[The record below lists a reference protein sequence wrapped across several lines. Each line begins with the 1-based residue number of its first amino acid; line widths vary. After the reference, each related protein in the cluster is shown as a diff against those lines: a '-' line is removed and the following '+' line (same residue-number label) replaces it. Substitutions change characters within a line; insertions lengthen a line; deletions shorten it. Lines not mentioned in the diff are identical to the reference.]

1 MASIG
6 SIAATFVAKTAPFE
20 AGVRRARGSMDSFG
34 KKVIG
39 TAAKIG
45 AALGGIQFFK
55 KGIGLAAQLQKDT
68 LAIEAFVGSSE
79 KAAMV
84 IEQIGKFAETT
95 PFQQKDLISA
105 TKQLLAFGVSADD
118 INNKLTVLG
127 NLAALADANVGDLA
141 QIFGKIK
148 SQGKVMGETLNQL
161 AERGIPVISAL
172 ADHFKVPEEAIR
184 KMVTDG
190 KVSFEDFDRAL
201 AGIAGKSGKF
211 GNLMSKL
218 AKTAAGQWST
228 FKDKVDKLAE
238 AFGAKLLPAINNV
251 LNIGFVMIDWVKGL
265 DMQTVKLTASILAGV
280 AAFAL
285 VIKWGVKLV
294 KFIRSAIK
302 IYRTLAAAQAVA
314 LAFSGVGIPVLLAA
328 GAAATAAVFG
338 INMFFDSIEEK
349 ADGAVAQTEAL
360 ANSTDNVAA
369 AAAQTETI
377 GDVAEENTEKLKQ
390 ETKQVEKLSKALG
403 IIANREGVGV
413 AIRGTVEAAQA
424 RTDAI
429 KALQKHQLAQLKAQE
444 EANQHLANIENN
456 TGNQPAIVG
465 I

>member
-20 AGVRRARGSMDSFG
+20 AGVKRARGSMDSFG
-34 KKVIG
+34 KSVISV
-39 TAAKIG
+39 AAKIG
-45 AALGGIQFFK
+45 AALGGIAFFK
-55 KGIGLAAQLQKDT
+55 KGIGLAAQLEKDT

-84 IEQIGKFAETT
+84 IQQIGKFAETT

-105 TKQLLAFGVSADD
+105 TKQLLAFGVAADD

-127 NLAALADANVGDLA
+127 NLAALSDANVGELA

-161 AERGIPVISAL
+161 AERGIPVIDAL
-172 ADHFKVPEEAIR
+172 AAHFGVASTEIR
-184 KMVTDG
+184 QMVTDG
-190 KVSFEDFDRAL
+190 KISFKDFDEAL
-201 AGIAGKSGKF
+201 SGIAGKSGKF
-211 GNLMSKL
+211 GDLMARL

-238 AFGAKLLPAINNV
+238 AFGQKLLPIVNDV
-251 LNIGFVMIDWVKGL
+251 LNVGFVMIDWVKGL

-294 KFIRSAIK
+294 KFIRTAIK
-302 IYRTLAAAQAVA
+302 IYRQLAAAQAVA
-314 LAFSGVGIPVLLAA
+314 MAFSGVGIPVLLAA
-328 GAAATAAVFG
+328 GAAATAAVVG
-338 INMFFDSIEEK
+338 INMFFDSIESS
-349 ADGAVAQTEAL
+349 ADSAVAKTEAL
-360 ANSTDNVAA
+360 TNSTDKVAA
-369 AAAQTETI
+369 AAQKTETI
-377 GDVAEENTEKLKQ
+377 GDVAEKNTKKLEQENKELDKMAKRLD
-390 ETKQVEKLSKALG
+390 
-403 IIANREGVGV
+403 IIANRAGVGV
-413 AIRGTVEAAQA
+413 AIRGTVQAAEA
-424 RTDAI
+424 RTQAI
-429 KALQKHQLAQLKAQE
+429 KNLEKHQLAQLKAQQ
-444 EANQHLANIENN
+444 EANAHLAKIENN
-456 TGNQPAIVG
+456 TGAQPAIVG